1 MKKIIFLSLTAFLIL
16 MPLQAQQSRKVS
28 GKVTDLKTGDE
39 LIGVNVMIKG
49 SAKGTITDIYGN
61 YTLEVANPTTDVL
74 TFSYVGYDQLQEPVN
89 NRSAINI
96 QMSDANQTLNEV
108 VVIGYG
114 AQKKESVIG
123 SISSINNKTLVSVPV
138 SNISQALSGKLSGI
152 QVVQSSGEIGGD
164 VAEIYVRGMA
174 TWNNAS
180 PLFVVDG
187 IVRVEFAKIDP
198 NEIETINILKD
209 ASATAVFGVKG
220 ANGVII
226 ITTKRGTLGKP
237 KISVTAQTAITE
249 PINIPQPQGAY
260 DATSLQY
267 LADWGQYKSRTPQSK
282 GGTLAYDLLLWRT
295 GASPWTHP
303 DVRWVDNVMKKQ
315 STQQQYNINI
325 SGGTKTVRYFVSG
338 GFVNQNGFY
347 QNDDLTKYSRF
358 NFRSNLDVDVSKD
371 LTASLSVGSRVEN
384 LNSPNSTIWNS
395 WGIYR
400 GAFANSGRANPIYN
414 PDGSYSGSSNLK
426 YYENKTYEDPSTNV
440 VKLLNE
446 APIYKNVT
454 SSLESSL
461 SLNYKLDFITKGLSA
476 KGQASFDTQ
485 GEVGRSWL
493 RASDEFIYDQLSN
506 SYQKFGEDRP
516 LSYNGVQ
523 KNNNWYKFYMEAGL
537 NYNRT
542 FGKHTITGLFLAN
555 RNELIRNAEVPFA
568 DQGVVGRSTYDYDKR
583 YFGEFN
589 VGYNGSEN
597 FPKGS
602 QYGLFPAFA
611 VGWLVSNEEF
621 IANTSLGNIISNLK
635 LRASLGWVGNDKYTI
650 DNVPQR
656 FLYLQEYTNAG
667 GYTFGTGDNYF
678 NGIQQGDIA
687 NQNVTWEVARKEN
700 YGFELDL
707 FKGLFG
713 VNFDYFFEYRNN
725 ILTNIDAVK
734 PEYVGAGFK
743 VANIGETEN
752 KGFEIEL
759 KHNLKV
765 SKDFSYYVKGNFTYN
780 RNKILK
786 KADALGLLPYQKEE
800 GYPIGT
806 PLMWNNTGYFGSYEE
821 IQSSPTQLGS
831 NNGIPN
837 NIEIIPGDLKF
848 QDFNNDG
855 VINQAD
861 AYRQGYGTVPEM
873 QYGVTLGGNWK
884 SFDFSVL
891 FQGSTHALFMKQW
904 EIMWAF
910 SNNDN
915 VFEKHNYYWAPE
927 IAEQAQF
934 TRYYGKSWVNNERY
948 YSTYEAGSG
957 TYIRI
962 KNVEI
967 GYTLPAALTQKAKM
981 STVRLYFSANNPY
994 MWAEE
999 KYLDPDN
1006 RDTRGGRMPATRAF
1020 NVGLNVNF

>member
-1 MKKIIFLSLTAFLIL
+1 MAFLVC
-16 MPLQAQQSRKVS
+16 MATLQAQQSRKVS
-28 GKVTDLKTGDE
+28 GKVVDFKTGEE
-39 LIGVNVMIKG
+39 LIGVTVIIKG
-49 SAKGTITDIYGN
+49 TTSGAITDVNGN
-61 YTLEVANPTTDVL
+61 YILDVTDASADIL
-74 TFSYVGYDQLQEPVN
+74 IFSYIGYDVVEEEVKNRTTINVQLKEATQE
-89 NRSAINI
+89 
-96 QMSDANQTLNEV
+96 LGEV
-108 VVIGYG
+108 VVVGYG
-114 AQKKESVIG
+114 VQKKESIIG

-138 SNISQALSGKLSGI
+138 SNISQSLSGKLSGI

-164 VAEIYVRGMA
+164 VADIYVRGRA

-187 IVRVEFAKIDP
+187 IVRAEFAKIDP

-226 ITTKRGTLGKP
+226 ITTKRGVLGKP
-237 KISVTAQTAITE
+237 KISITTQTAITE
-249 PINIPQPQGAY
+249 PINIPQPLGAY
-260 DATSLQY
+260 DAMSLRY
-267 LADWGQYKSRTPQSK
+267 LADWGQYSTRTPQTK
-282 GGTLAYDLLLWRT
+282 GGTNAYDLLLWRT

-303 DVRWVDNVMKKQ
+303 DVRWVDNVLKKQ

-338 GFVNQNGFY
+338 GLINQNGFY

-384 LNSPNSTIWNS
+384 LNSPNSTIWSS
-395 WGIYR
+395 WDIYR
-400 GAFANSGRANPIYN
+400 AAFANSGRVYPIYN
-414 PDGSYSGSSNLK
+414 PDGSYAGTGS
-426 YYENKTYEDPSTNV
+426 NV
-440 VKLLNE
+440 VKRLKE
-446 APIYKNVT
+446 AAIYKDVT
-454 SSLESSL
+454 STLESSL

-476 KGQASFDTQ
+476 KGQVSFDTQ
-485 GEVGRSWL
+485 GQVGKSWSKST
-493 RASDEFIYDQLSN
+493 AEYVYDQATDT
-506 SYQKFGEDRP
+506 YQMFGEDRP
-516 LSYNGVQ
+516 LSYAGVQ
-523 KNNNWYKFYMEAGL
+523 KNNNWHKFYMEAGL

-542 FGKHTITGLFLAN
+542 FGRNSVTGLFLAN
-555 RNELIRNAEVPFA
+555 RNELIRNAEVAFA
-568 DQGVVGRSTYDYDKR
+568 DQGLVGRVTYDFDKR

-597 FPKGS
+597 FPKGA
-602 QYGLFPAFA
+602 QYGLFPSVAM
-611 VGWLVSNEEF
+611 GWMVTNESF
-621 IANTSLGNIISNLK
+621 MTQSALGKIITNLK
-635 LRASLGWVGNDKYTI
+635 LRASLGWVGNDKS
-650 DNVPQR
+650 DSR
-656 FLYLQEYTNAG
+656 FIFLQEFANGG
-667 GYTFGTGDNYF
+667 GYTFGTGNNYF
-678 NGIQQGDIA
+678 GGIQQGDIA
-687 NQNVTWEVARKEN
+687 NQNATWEVARKLN
-700 YGFELDL
+700 LGFEADFLN
-707 FKGLFG
+707 GLFG
-713 VNFDYFFEYRNN
+713 VNFDYFNEFRNK

-734 PEYVGAGFK
+734 PDYVGAGFK

-752 KGFEIEL
+752 KGFEIEA
-759 KHNLKV
+759 KHNLKIN
-765 SKDFSYYVKGNFTYN
+765 KNFSYFVRGNFTYN
-780 RNKILK
+780 RNKVLK

-806 PLMWNNTGYFGSYEE
+806 PLMWNNTGYFTSYEE
-821 IQSSPTQLGS
+821 IQSSPTQLGN
-831 NNGIPN
+831 NNGIPG

-848 QDFNNDG
+848 EDFNNDG

-915 VFEKHNYYWAPE
+915 VFDKHNYYWAPE
-927 IAEQAQF
+927 IGDDAQF
-934 TRYYGKSWVNNERY
+934 TRFYGKSWINNERY

-957 TYIRI
+957 TYIRL
-962 KNVEI
+962 KNIEF
-967 GYTLPAALTQKAKM
+967 GYTLPATLTQKAKM
-981 STVRLYFSANNPY
+981 SGVRLYVSGVNTY
-994 MWAEE
+994 MWAAE

-1020 NVGLNVNF
+1020 NIGLNVNF

>member
-1 MKKIIFLSLTAFLIL
+1 MAFLVC
-16 MPLQAQQSRKVS
+16 MATLQAQQSRKVS
-28 GKVTDLKTGDE
+28 GKVVDFKTGEE
-39 LIGVNVMIKG
+39 LIGVTVIIKG
-49 SAKGTITDIYGN
+49 TTSGAITDVNGN
-61 YTLEVANPTTDVL
+61 YILDVTDASADIL
-74 TFSYVGYDQLQEPVN
+74 IFSYIGYDVVEEEVKNRTTINVQLKEATQE
-89 NRSAINI
+89 
-96 QMSDANQTLNEV
+96 LGEV
-108 VVIGYG
+108 VVVGYG
-114 AQKKESVIG
+114 VQKKESIIG

-138 SNISQALSGKLSGI
+138 SNISQSLSGKLSGI

-164 VAEIYVRGMA
+164 VADIYVRGRA

-187 IVRVEFAKIDP
+187 IVRAEFAKIDP

-226 ITTKRGTLGKP
+226 ITTKRGVLGKP
-237 KISVTAQTAITE
+237 KISITTQTAITE
-249 PINIPQPQGAY
+249 PINIPQPLGAY
-260 DATSLQY
+260 DAMSLRY
-267 LADWGQYKSRTPQSK
+267 LADWGQYSTRTPQTK
-282 GGTLAYDLLLWRT
+282 GGTNAYDLLLWRT

-303 DVRWVDNVMKKQ
+303 DVRWVDNVLKKQ

-338 GFVNQNGFY
+338 GLINQNGFY

-384 LNSPNSTIWNS
+384 LNSPNSTIWSS
-395 WGIYR
+395 WDIYR
-400 GAFANSGRANPIYN
+400 AAFANSGRVYPIYN
-414 PDGSYSGSSNLK
+414 PDGSYAGTGS
-426 YYENKTYEDPSTNV
+426 NV
-440 VKLLNE
+440 VKRLKE
-446 APIYKNVT
+446 AAIYKDVT
-454 SSLESSL
+454 STLESSL

-476 KGQASFDTQ
+476 KGQVSFDTQ
-485 GEVGRSWL
+485 GQVGKSWSKST
-493 RASDEFIYDQLSN
+493 AEYVYDQAADT
-506 SYQKFGEDRP
+506 YQMFGEDRP
-516 LSYNGVQ
+516 LSYAGVQ
-523 KNNNWYKFYMEAGL
+523 KNNNWHKFYMEAGL

-542 FGKHTITGLFLAN
+542 FGRNSVTGLFLAN
-555 RNELIRNAEVPFA
+555 RNELIRNAEVAFA
-568 DQGVVGRSTYDYDKR
+568 DQGLVGRVTYDFDKR

-597 FPKGS
+597 FPKGA
-602 QYGLFPAFA
+602 QYGLFPSVAM
-611 VGWLVSNEEF
+611 GWMVTNESF
-621 IANTSLGNIISNLK
+621 MTQSALGKIITNLK
-635 LRASLGWVGNDKYTI
+635 LRASLGWVGNDKS
-650 DNVPQR
+650 DSR
-656 FLYLQEYTNAG
+656 FIFLQEFANGG
-667 GYTFGTGDNYF
+667 GYTFGTGNNYF
-678 NGIQQGDIA
+678 GGIQQGDIA
-687 NQNVTWEVARKEN
+687 NQNATWEVARKLN
-700 YGFELDL
+700 LGFEADFLN
-707 FKGLFG
+707 GLFG
-713 VNFDYFFEYRNN
+713 VNFDYFNEFRNK

-734 PEYVGAGFK
+734 PDYVGAGFK

-752 KGFEIEL
+752 KGFEIEA
-759 KHNLKV
+759 KHNLKIN
-765 SKDFSYYVKGNFTYN
+765 KNFSYFVRGNFTYN
-780 RNKILK
+780 RNKVLK

-806 PLMWNNTGYFGSYEE
+806 PLMWNNTGYFNSYEE
-821 IQSSPTQLGS
+821 IQSSPTQLGN
-831 NNGIPN
+831 NNGIPG

-848 QDFNNDG
+848 EDFNNDG

-915 VFEKHNYYWAPE
+915 VFDKHNYYWAPE
-927 IAEQAQF
+927 IGDDAQF
-934 TRYYGKSWVNNERY
+934 TRFYGKSWINNERY

-957 TYIRI
+957 TYIRL
-962 KNVEI
+962 KNIEF
-967 GYTLPAALTQKAKM
+967 GYTLPATLTQKAKM
-981 STVRLYFSANNPY
+981 SGVRLYVSGVNTY
-994 MWAEE
+994 MWAAE

-1020 NVGLNVNF
+1020 NIGLNVNF

>member
-1 MKKIIFLSLTAFLIL
+1 MAFLVC
-16 MPLQAQQSRKVS
+16 MATLQAQQSRKVS
-28 GKVTDLKTGDE
+28 GKVVDFKTGEE
-39 LIGVNVMIKG
+39 LIGVTVIIKG
-49 SAKGTITDIYGN
+49 TTSGAITDVNGN
-61 YTLEVANPTTDVL
+61 YILDVTDASADIL
-74 TFSYVGYDQLQEPVN
+74 IFSYIGYDVVEEEVKNRTTINVQLKEATQE
-89 NRSAINI
+89 
-96 QMSDANQTLNEV
+96 LGEV
-108 VVIGYG
+108 VVVGYG
-114 AQKKESVIG
+114 VQKKESIIG

-138 SNISQALSGKLSGI
+138 SNISQSLSGKLSGI

-164 VAEIYVRGMA
+164 VADIYVRGRA

-187 IVRVEFAKIDP
+187 IVRAEFAKIDP

-226 ITTKRGTLGKP
+226 ITTKRGVLGKP
-237 KISVTAQTAITE
+237 KISITTQTAITE
-249 PINIPQPQGAY
+249 PINIPQPLGAY
-260 DATSLQY
+260 DAMSLRY
-267 LADWGQYKSRTPQSK
+267 LADWGQYSTRTPQTK
-282 GGTLAYDLLLWRT
+282 GGTNAYDLLLWRT

-303 DVRWVDNVMKKQ
+303 DVRWVDNVLKKQ

-338 GFVNQNGFY
+338 GLINQNGFY

-384 LNSPNSTIWNS
+384 LNSPNSTIWSS
-395 WGIYR
+395 WDIYR
-400 GAFANSGRANPIYN
+400 AAFANSGRVYPIYN
-414 PDGSYSGSSNLK
+414 PDGSYAGTGS
-426 YYENKTYEDPSTNV
+426 NV
-440 VKLLNE
+440 VKRLKE
-446 APIYKNVT
+446 AAIYKDVT
-454 SSLESSL
+454 STLESSL

-476 KGQASFDTQ
+476 KGQVSFDTQ
-485 GEVGRSWL
+485 GQVGKSWSKST
-493 RASDEFIYDQLSN
+493 AEYVYDQATDT
-506 SYQKFGEDRP
+506 YQMFGEDRP
-516 LSYNGVQ
+516 LSYAGVQ

-537 NYNRT
+537 NYNHS
-542 FGKHTITGLFLAN
+542 FGKNSVTGLFLAN
-555 RNELIRNAEVPFA
+555 RNELIRNAEVAFA
-568 DQGVVGRSTYDYDKR
+568 DQGLVGRVTYDFDKR

-597 FPKGS
+597 FPKGA
-602 QYGLFPAFA
+602 QYGLFPSVAM
-611 VGWLVSNEEF
+611 GWMVTNESF
-621 IANTSLGNIISNLK
+621 MTQSALGKIITNLK
-635 LRASLGWVGNDKYTI
+635 LRASLGWVGNDKS
-650 DNVPQR
+650 DSR
-656 FLYLQEYTNAG
+656 FIFLQEFANGG
-667 GYTFGTGDNYF
+667 GYTFGTGNNYF
-678 NGIQQGDIA
+678 GGIQQGDIA
-687 NQNVTWEVARKEN
+687 NQNATWEVARKLN
-700 YGFELDL
+700 LGFEADFLN
-707 FKGLFG
+707 GLFG
-713 VNFDYFFEYRNN
+713 VNFDYFNEFRNK

-734 PEYVGAGFK
+734 PDYVGAGFK

-752 KGFEIEL
+752 KGFEIEA
-759 KHNLKV
+759 KHNLKIN
-765 SKDFSYYVKGNFTYN
+765 KNFSYFVRGNFTYN
-780 RNKILK
+780 RNKVLK

-806 PLMWNNTGYFGSYEE
+806 PLMWNNTGYFTSYEE
-821 IQSSPTQLGS
+821 IQSSPTQLGN
-831 NNGIPN
+831 NNGIPG

-848 QDFNNDG
+848 EDFNNDG

-915 VFEKHNYYWAPE
+915 VFDKHNYYWAPE
-927 IAEQAQF
+927 IGDDAQF
-934 TRYYGKSWVNNERY
+934 TRFYGKSWINNERY

-957 TYIRI
+957 TYIRL
-962 KNVEI
+962 KNIEF
-967 GYTLPAALTQKAKM
+967 GYTLPATLTQKAKM
-981 STVRLYFSANNPY
+981 SGVRLYVSGVNTY
-994 MWAEE
+994 MWAAE

-1020 NVGLNVNF
+1020 NIGLNVNF

>member
-1 MKKIIFLSLTAFLIL
+1 MAFLVC
-16 MPLQAQQSRKVS
+16 MATLQAQQSRKVS
-28 GKVTDLKTGDE
+28 GKVVDFKTGEE
-39 LIGVNVMIKG
+39 LIGVTVIIKG
-49 SAKGTITDIYGN
+49 TTSGAITDVNGN
-61 YTLEVANPTTDVL
+61 YILDVTDASADIL
-74 TFSYVGYDQLQEPVN
+74 IFSYIGYDVVEEEVKNRTTINVQLKEATQE
-89 NRSAINI
+89 
-96 QMSDANQTLNEV
+96 LGEV
-108 VVIGYG
+108 VVVGYG
-114 AQKKESVIG
+114 VQKKESIIG

-138 SNISQALSGKLSGI
+138 SNISQSLSGKLSGI

-164 VAEIYVRGMA
+164 VADIYVRGRA

-187 IVRVEFAKIDP
+187 IVRAEFAKIDP

-226 ITTKRGTLGKP
+226 ITTKRGVLGKP
-237 KISVTAQTAITE
+237 KISITTQTAITE
-249 PINIPQPQGAY
+249 PINIPQPLGAY
-260 DATSLQY
+260 DAMSLRY
-267 LADWGQYKSRTPQSK
+267 LADWQTK
-282 GGTLAYDLLLWRT
+282 GGTNAYDLLLWRT

-303 DVRWVDNVMKKQ
+303 DVRWVDNVLKKQ

-338 GFVNQNGFY
+338 GLINQNGFY

-384 LNSPNSTIWNS
+384 LNSPNSTIWSS
-395 WGIYR
+395 WDIYR
-400 GAFANSGRANPIYN
+400 AAFANSGRVYPIYN
-414 PDGSYSGSSNLK
+414 PDGSYAGTGS
-426 YYENKTYEDPSTNV
+426 NV
-440 VKLLNE
+440 VKRLKE
-446 APIYKNVT
+446 AAIYKDVT
-454 SSLESSL
+454 STLESSL

-476 KGQASFDTQ
+476 KGQVSFDTQ
-485 GEVGRSWL
+485 GQVGKSWSKST
-493 RASDEFIYDQLSN
+493 AEYVYDQATDT
-506 SYQKFGEDRP
+506 YQMFGEDRP
-516 LSYNGVQ
+516 LSYAGVQ
-523 KNNNWYKFYMEAGL
+523 KNNNWHKFYMEAGL

-542 FGKHTITGLFLAN
+542 FGRNSVTGLFLAN
-555 RNELIRNAEVPFA
+555 RNELIRNAEVAFA
-568 DQGVVGRSTYDYDKR
+568 DQGLVGRVTYDFDKR

-597 FPKGS
+597 FPKGA
-602 QYGLFPAFA
+602 QYGLFPSVAM
-611 VGWLVSNEEF
+611 GWMVTNESF
-621 IANTSLGNIISNLK
+621 MTQSALGKIITNLK
-635 LRASLGWVGNDKYTI
+635 LRASLGWVGNDKS
-650 DNVPQR
+650 DSR
-656 FLYLQEYTNAG
+656 FIFLQEFANGG
-667 GYTFGTGDNYF
+667 GYTFGTGNNYF
-678 NGIQQGDIA
+678 GGIQQGDIA
-687 NQNVTWEVARKEN
+687 NQNATWEVARKLN
-700 YGFELDL
+700 LGFEADFLN
-707 FKGLFG
+707 GLFG
-713 VNFDYFFEYRNN
+713 VNFDYFNEFRNK

-734 PEYVGAGFK
+734 PDYVGAGFK

-752 KGFEIEL
+752 KGFEIEA
-759 KHNLKV
+759 KHNLKIN
-765 SKDFSYYVKGNFTYN
+765 KNFSYFVRGNFTYN
-780 RNKILK
+780 RNKVLK

-806 PLMWNNTGYFGSYEE
+806 PLMWNNTGYFTSYEE
-821 IQSSPTQLGS
+821 IQSSPTQLGN
-831 NNGIPN
+831 NNGIPG

-848 QDFNNDG
+848 EDFNNDG

-915 VFEKHNYYWAPE
+915 VFDKHNYYWAPE
-927 IAEQAQF
+927 IGDDAQF
-934 TRYYGKSWVNNERY
+934 TRFYGKSWINNERY

-957 TYIRI
+957 TYIRL
-962 KNVEI
+962 KNIEF
-967 GYTLPAALTQKAKM
+967 GYTLPATLTQKAKM
-981 STVRLYFSANNPY
+981 SGVRLYVSGVNTY
-994 MWAEE
+994 MWAAE

-1020 NVGLNVNF
+1020 NIGLNVNF

>member
-1 MKKIIFLSLTAFLIL
+1 MAFLVC
-16 MPLQAQQSRKVS
+16 MATLQAQQSRKVS
-28 GKVTDLKTGDE
+28 GKVVDFKTGEE
-39 LIGVNVMIKG
+39 LIGVTVIIKG
-49 SAKGTITDIYGN
+49 TTSGAITDVNGN
-61 YTLEVANPTTDVL
+61 YILDVPDASADIL
-74 TFSYVGYDQLQEPVN
+74 IFSYIGYDVVQEEVKNRTTINVQLKEATQE
-89 NRSAINI
+89 
-96 QMSDANQTLNEV
+96 LGEV
-108 VVIGYG
+108 VVVGYG
-114 AQKKESVIG
+114 VQKKESIIG

-138 SNISQALSGKLSGI
+138 SNISQSLSGKLSGI
-152 QVVQSSGEIGGD
+152 QVVQTSGEIGGD
-164 VAEIYVRGMA
+164 VADIYVRGRA

-187 IVRVEFAKIDP
+187 IVRAEFAKIDP

-226 ITTKRGTLGKP
+226 ITTKRGVLGKP
-237 KISVTAQTAITE
+237 KISVTTQTAITE
-249 PINIPQPQGAY
+249 PINIPQPLGAY
-260 DATSLQY
+260 DAMSLRY
-267 LADWGQYKSRTPQSK
+267 LADWGQYSTRTPQTK
-282 GGTLAYDLLLWRT
+282 GGTNAYDLLLWRT
-295 GASPWTHP
+295 GSSPWTHP
-303 DVRWVDNVMKKQ
+303 DVRWMDNVLKKQ

-338 GFVNQNGFY
+338 GLINQNGFY

-371 LTASLSVGSRVEN
+371 LTASLSIGSRVEN

-400 GAFANSGRANPIYN
+400 GAFAVTGRAYPIYN
-414 PDGSYSGSSNLK
+414 PDGSYAGAGTGGNIVKALK
-426 YYENKTYEDPSTNV
+426 
-440 VKLLNE
+440 E
-446 APIYKNVT
+446 AAIYKDVT
-454 SSLESSL
+454 STLESSL

-476 KGQASFDTQ
+476 KGQVSFDTQ
-485 GEVGRSWL
+485 GQVGKSWSKST
-493 RASDEFIYDQLSN
+493 AEYVYDQATDT
-506 SYQKFGEDRP
+506 YQMFGEDRP
-516 LSYNGVQ
+516 LSYAGVQ
-523 KNNNWYKFYMEAGL
+523 KNNNWHKFYMEAGL

-542 FGKHTITGLFLAN
+542 FGRNSVTGLFLAN
-555 RNELIRNAEVPFA
+555 RNELIRNAEVAFA
-568 DQGVVGRSTYDYDKR
+568 DQGLVGRVTYDFDKR

-602 QYGLFPAFA
+602 QYGLFPSVAM
-611 VGWLVSNEEF
+611 GWMVTNESF
-621 IANTSLGNIISNLK
+621 MTQSALGKIITNLK
-635 LRASLGWVGNDKYTI
+635 LRASLGWVGNDKS
-650 DNVPQR
+650 DSR
-656 FLYLQEYTNAG
+656 FIFLQEFANGG

-678 NGIQQGDIA
+678 GGIQQGDIA
-687 NQNVTWEVARKEN
+687 NQNATWEVARKLN
-700 YGFELDL
+700 LGFEADFLN
-707 FKGLFG
+707 GLFG
-713 VNFDYFFEYRNN
+713 VNFDYFNEFRNK

-734 PEYVGAGFK
+734 PDYVGAGFK

-752 KGFEIEL
+752 KGFEIEAKHYL
-759 KHNLKV
+759 KINKN
-765 SKDFSYYVKGNFTYN
+765 FSYYVRGNFTYN

-806 PLMWNNTGYFGSYEE
+806 PLMWNNTGYFTSYEE
-821 IQSSPTQLGS
+821 IQSSPTQLGN
-831 NNGIPN
+831 NNGIPG

-848 QDFNNDG
+848 EDFNNDG

-915 VFEKHNYYWAPE
+915 VFDKHNYYWAPE
-927 IAEQAQF
+927 IADDAQF
-934 TRYYGKSWVNNERY
+934 TRFYGKSWINNERY

-957 TYIRI
+957 TYIRL
-962 KNVEI
+962 KNIEF
-967 GYTLPAALTQKAKM
+967 GYTLPSTLTQKAKM
-981 STVRLYFSANNPY
+981 SGVRLYVSGVNTY
-994 MWAEE
+994 MWAAE

-1020 NVGLNVNF
+1020 NIGLNVNF